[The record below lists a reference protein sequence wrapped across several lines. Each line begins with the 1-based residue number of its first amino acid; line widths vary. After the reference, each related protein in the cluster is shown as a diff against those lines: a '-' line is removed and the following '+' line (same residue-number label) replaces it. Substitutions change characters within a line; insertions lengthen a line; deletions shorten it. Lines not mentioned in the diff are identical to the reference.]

1 MQLSGG
7 INWEEG
13 VPPLVTL
20 GVDYSA
26 GSLLTAQA
34 ALATAAG
41 RRGCCAQS
49 GAGNPEIV
57 LTRLS
62 VTASIF

>member
-7 INWEEG
+7 ISWEED

-20 GVDYSA
+20 GVGVDCSA
-26 GSLLTAQA
+26 WPLLTAQA
-34 ALATAAG
+34 AWTQLHAG
-41 RRGCCAQS
+41 ADCCAQS
-49 GAGNPEIV
+49 GAGNPEIA

-62 VTASIF
+62 GTA